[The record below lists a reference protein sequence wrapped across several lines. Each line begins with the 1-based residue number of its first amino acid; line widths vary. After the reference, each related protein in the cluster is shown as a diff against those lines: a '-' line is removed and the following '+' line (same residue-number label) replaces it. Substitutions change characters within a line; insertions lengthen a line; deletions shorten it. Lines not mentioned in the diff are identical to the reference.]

1 VAVGSQFARYI
12 NPLLAVLKNLGG
24 SAKAAEAKG
33 AVADFLRLSD
43 DVLEDRL
50 ESGSSRFDNQV
61 AWARYYLARAGYIDA
76 SRRGVWALTEK
87 GRNTPELTDEPIND
101 LVQGVIAE
109 WGRRPQNVERP
120 AGVDGSG
127 RSEAE
132 APSPDEALGDHRS
145 HLLNLI
151 KGLPAAGFERLS
163 QRLLREAGFEKV
175 TVTGRA
181 GDGGIDGV
189 GVVEVNAFVSF
200 KVLFQCKRY
209 RDTPVGPSAV
219 RDFRGAMQGRA
230 DKGLILT
237 TASFTA
243 EARRE
248 AGRDGAPPIELVD
261 GEKLVDLF
269 EQLELGLVPRKAGD
283 VPESA
288 ERVT

>member
-109 WGRRPQNVERP
+109 WVDARRMWSGRP
-120 AGVDGSG
+120 ALMARADPKL
-127 RSEAE
+127 R
-132 APSPDEALGDHRS
+132 PRP
-145 HLLNLI
+145 
-151 KGLPAAGFERLS
+151 PTRLS
-163 QRLLREAGFEKV
+163 A
-175 TVTGRA
+175 T
-181 GDGGIDGV
+181 I
-189 GVVEVNAFVSF
+189 
-200 KVLFQCKRY
+200 
-209 RDTPVGPSAV
+209 
-219 RDFRGAMQGRA
+219 GA
-230 DKGLILT
+230 T
-237 TASFTA
+237 C
-243 EARRE
+243 
-248 AGRDGAPPIELVD
+248 
-261 GEKLVDLF
+261 
-269 EQLELGLVPRKAGD
+269 
-283 VPESA
+283 
-288 ERVT
+288 